1 MNGTTFHLT
10 RSHLDG
16 PAERTLVQPWIG
28 ELSGLS
34 LNAYPDESR
43 PTGSRP
49 TGSRPTG
56 SHPTGSHPPLT
67 VVEPLPPALPRHVE
81 RIALAA

>member
-34 LNAYPDESR
+34 LNAYPDEPR
-43 PTGSRP
+43 PAGRRP
-49 TGSRPTG
+49 A
-56 SHPTGSHPPLT
+56 GSHPPLA

>member
-49 TGSRPTG
+49 
-56 SHPTGSHPPLT
+56 PLA
-67 VVEPLPPALPRHVE
+67 VVEPLPPAPPRHVE